1 MTSKSYIWL
10 VIWAL
15 FIGTCAY
22 LIPYFTNDYRY
33 LMIQGTD
40 DLTTSFSDILVSQW
54 RHYFEWGGRTPAHLI
69 AQVLLF
75 LGKSVVA
82 ISSALCY
89 ITMVLFIYYHGMGIT
104 PTLRGLKFYPLFF
117 ITAALW
123 LFLRIYG
130 EVVFMLVSS
139 CNYMY
144 TTTIILIFL
153 LPYRLSI
160 KDQKVKDSKVF
171 AFLMFFLGIA
181 AGWCNENTSFAA
193 CFVTGLLG
201 LWLLKRK
208 QLTLWQLTGGIGL
221 GIGFLLLVLSP
232 GNEARLQYM
241 ESEGFNFWAHLPQA
255 LSVYGLT
262 LMENLPLIL
271 ILVYLIYKALK
282 KGLHKSAPYE
292 FYGAAWLFLMAFTAI
307 TIMIFSP
314 NFPARSTSPLTIFI
328 AASIVGFGML
338 LYKNNVDFINK
349 KLKAVVCTVV
359 LAYMAI
365 TMGNTLYCYNIAHD
379 DNIARS
385 AEIKTQLEAGVKDL
399 VVKPFRVL
407 TSKYVFIGDVRA
419 QKQYF
424 GNLIIARYYHV
435 DSIRRSCN
443 YKFPSTVSH
452 DYAIFQMPVAGGVCT
467 LDRGDPEDPNDILNI
482 EYLKTHPE
490 EKAKLD
496 FRHYKKIAKKV

>member
-1 MTSKSYIWL
+1 
-10 VIWAL
+10 
-15 FIGTCAY
+15 
-22 LIPYFTNDYRY
+22 
-33 LMIQGTD
+33 
-40 DLTTSFSDILVSQW
+40 
-54 RHYFEWGGRTPAHLI
+54 
-69 AQVLLF
+69 
-75 LGKSVVA
+75 
-82 ISSALCY
+82 
-89 ITMVLFIYYHGMGIT
+89 
-104 PTLRGLKFYPLFF
+104 
-117 ITAALW
+117 
-123 LFLRIYG
+123 
-130 EVVFMLVSS
+130 
-139 CNYMY
+139 
-144 TTTIILIFL
+144 
-153 LPYRLSI
+153 
-160 KDQKVKDSKVF
+160 
-171 AFLMFFLGIA
+171 
-181 AGWCNENTSFAA
+181 
-193 CFVTGLLG
+193 
-201 LWLLKRK
+201 
-208 QLTLWQLTGGIGL
+208 
-221 GIGFLLLVLSP
+221 
-232 GNEARLQYM
+232 
-241 ESEGFNFWAHLPQA
+241 
-255 LSVYGLT
+255 
-262 LMENLPLIL
+262 MENLPLIL

-338 LYKNNVDFINK
+338 LYKNNIDFINK